1 MSQPSLK
8 LTMIGTSGTGK
19 SCYLYATYYRMLEG
33 VAGFNFSCNDFNQA
47 RELAS
52 AWDVILDDGVW
63 PPGTAESEEYRF
75 SCVKDGD
82 PIGEFTWLDYR
93 GGVLNETGGSQKEV
107 DEFLLRVRSSDAI
120 LACMPA
126 DAILATR
133 NGGKLQNQWLRIKI
147 GILGA
152 LAAIYQTTSA
162 PSLIFLVTKS
172 DLCKSPE
179 DERYCVETVR
189 ASFGQY
195 FKGKPK
201 YAMIASTRMGRFD
214 DERGDFQQGE
224 PIGGVVD
231 PTNVHLPILFPF
243 WQRAKETQDEG
254 LAEAQA
260 DCDAAEQA
268 RDEAQAAMEDARV
281 KQEKA
286 EGELNAVKRRVRRC
300 FLTLF
305 LILFSWGAAFLMYYD
320 IIGEAVAMWNNVALA
335 PSVVLII
342 ILAMALF
349 SLERI
354 ASEEL
359 KKNSAAFKQASET
372 AAIKEEVY
380 ATFRDALEEAE
391 AVSAETSA
399 LVDAIWREFDGRVDL
414 YEDGTPILSAG
425 EAPLTL
431 RKNA

>member
-1 MSQPSLK
+1 MSRPSLK

-33 VAGFNFSCNDFNQA
+33 VAGFNFSCKNFNQA

-107 DEFLLRVRSSDAI
+107 DEFLQRVRSSDAI

-133 NGGKLQNQWLRIKI
+133 NGGQLQNQWLRIKI

-243 WQRAKETQDEG
+243 WQRAKETQEEG

-260 DCDAAEQA
+260 NYAVAEQA

-281 KQEKA
+281 KQEEA
-286 EGELNAVKRRVRRC
+286 EEKLNAVKRRVRL
-300 FLTLF
+300 FYLTLF
-305 LILFSWGAAFLMYYD
+305 VFL
-320 IIGEAVAMWNNVALA
+320 VALFIYNIIA
-335 PSVVLII
+335 GRNLGDFIAGGFVPII
-342 ILAMALF
+342 ILTLAIFKLT
-349 SLERI
+349 LT
-354 ASEEL
+354 ASEEF
-359 KKNSAAFKQASET
+359 KEKSAAFKKARET
-372 AAIKEEVY
+372 AATEEEVCE
-380 ATFRDALEEAE
+380 TFRDALEATEA
-391 AVSAETSA
+391 ASAETSA

-414 YEDGTPILSAG
+414 YEDGTPILCAG

>member
-33 VAGFNFSCNDFNQA
+33 VAGFNFSCKNFNQA

-133 NGGKLQNQWLRIKI
+133 NGGKQQNQWLRIKI

-152 LAAIYQTTSA
+152 LAAIYQTNSA

-214 DERGDFQQGE
+214 DECGDFQQGE
-224 PIGGVVD
+224 PISGVVD

-243 WQRAKETQDEG
+243 WQRAKETQEEN

-260 DCDAAEQA
+260 NYVVAEQA
-268 RDEAQAAMEDARV
+268 RGEAQAAMEDARV
-281 KQEKA
+281 KQEEA
-286 EGELNAVKRRVRRC
+286 EEKLKAVKRRVRRFYLMLFV
-300 FLTLF
+300 FLVSGVAT
-305 LILFSWGAAFLMYYD
+305 FSVFYN
-320 IIGEAVAMWNNVALA
+320 IIGTVAELSNFVGLG
-335 PSVVLII
+335 VVSII
-342 ILAMALF
+342 ILSLAMFRLQQ
-349 SLERI
+349 I
-354 ASEEL
+354 ASEEFE
-359 KKNSAAFKQASET
+359 KISAAFNQARKT
-372 AAIKEEVY
+372 AATEEEVY
-380 ATFRDALEEAE
+380 ATFRDALETAE
-391 AVSAETSA
+391 AASAETSA
-399 LVDAIWREFDGRVDL
+399 FVDAIWREFDGRVDL
-414 YEDGTPILSAG
+414 YEDGTPILCAD